1 MHKEVLS
8 LLNVCK
14 TINVGQHFW
23 YLLELIKFTMLRF
36 RYFSFFILL
45 TRKEAGYTEFL
56 WSFVKFSNIKACHAG
71 WWACSASAPNNVQ
84 LAQIRKKPVRT
95 NWNNLLV
102 ARIFLTTHPLSLLH
116 PAFLLYSTTSSRQLK
131 TEQPLWFLYPKI
143 KRLWR
148 GDCWPVR
155 TWCIIH
161 SYTITSSQPVTVSL
175 SRSLTGLQLISPNP
189 RHSPQS
195 QDQLFAGMF
204 CTKVFL
210 LRYQQKPV
218 FYHQS
223 QCCQY
228 LSVAPIAKKSQLVRI
243 MWLRQG
249 AANTNNPIFEILGN
263 KWYDS
268 FDKLKRKLWT
278 CIECRECE
286 IELKYIRV
294 QDGVWS

>member
-1 MHKEVLS
+1 M
-8 LLNVCK
+8 
-14 TINVGQHFW
+14 
-23 YLLELIKFTMLRF
+23 
-36 RYFSFFILL
+36 
-45 TRKEAGYTEFL
+45 
-56 WSFVKFSNIKACHAG
+56 
-71 WWACSASAPNNVQ
+71 
-84 LAQIRKKPVRT
+84 RT
-95 NWNNLLV
+95 NWNNLLAV
-102 ARIFLTTHPLSLLH
+102 GIFLTTHPLSLLH
-116 PAFLLYSTTSSRQLK
+116 QVFFPFSTTSSRQLT

-189 RHSPQS
+189 SHTSPRINYLLGCFVQS
-195 QDQLFAGMF
+195 
-204 CTKVFL
+204 
-210 LRYQQKPV
+210 
-218 FYHQS
+218 S
-223 QCCQY
+223 SCCDINKTCV
-228 LSVAPIAKKSQLVRI
+228 LSSITMLPIFICAVARIAKKSQLVRI
-243 MWLRQG
+243 MWLQG
-249 AANTNNPIFEILGN
+249 AANTNNPIFGIWGN
-263 KWYDS
+263 KWYDC